1 LDNNLFKIGID
12 AWWMDASEPDIHS
25 NIDLDERKSV
35 FQPSIGSS
43 VRYYNAFPL
52 QNAKGI
58 YEGQRETDPNKRVFI
73 LTRSFC
79 RAAALCGG
87 GLERRYCFEMA

>member
-1 LDNNLFKIGID
+1 
-12 AWWMDASEPDIHS
+12 MIHS

-73 LTRSFC
+73 LTRSFLQGSSAM
-79 RAAALCGG
+79 RRRPGAAILLRDG
-87 GLERRYCFEMA
+87 MT